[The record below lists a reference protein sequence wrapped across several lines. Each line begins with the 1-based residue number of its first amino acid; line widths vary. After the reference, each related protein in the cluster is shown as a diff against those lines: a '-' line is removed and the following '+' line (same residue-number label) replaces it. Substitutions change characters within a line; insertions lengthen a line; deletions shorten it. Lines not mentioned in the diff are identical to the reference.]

1 MATEEVQAAPRLERS
16 DPYEQW
22 QQKEGVPIVGGIYL
36 KDLYSLEVGPWAR
49 KGCDGAICY
58 LDGDDDTDE
67 HLVEIPRGGSTT
79 PERHMYTES
88 IYILKGRGA
97 TSVWYDEKLKQTF
110 EWGAGSFFTPPR
122 NTWVQ
127 HFNGSGSEPARFI
140 AVTNLPF
147 MMRQFVNEDFLFDN
161 PFVFKDRF
169 VGEQGYF
176 NGEGKLYKGRV
187 WETNFVPNADDM
199 NLYPWGER
207 GGGGTNVMLSMA
219 DNMVASHISEFPTG
233 TYKKAHRHGSGA
245 HLMVVGGVGFSLLW
259 HEGEERIKAD
269 WQKGSMYLSGGGG
282 GGEWFHQHFNAGAE
296 PARYLVMG
304 AMGSRKFARNRGGA
318 EEANLGEV
326 RAMVS
331 IKEGGIQVEYED
343 EDPEIHR
350 IYEAELTKHGAV
362 CRMKNLIP
370 TCTGEVG
377 PTNVRGE
384 LHV

>member
-1 MATEEVQAAPRLERS
+1 
-16 DPYEQW
+16 
-22 QQKEGVPIVGGIYL
+22 
-36 KDLYSLEVGPWAR
+36 
-49 KGCDGAICY
+49 
-58 LDGDDDTDE
+58 
-67 HLVEIPRGGSTT
+67 
-79 PERHMYTES
+79 
-88 IYILKGRGA
+88 
-97 TSVWYDEKLKQTF
+97 
-110 EWGAGSFFTPPR
+110 
-122 NTWVQ
+122 
-127 HFNGSGSEPARFI
+127 
-140 AVTNLPF
+140 
-147 MMRQFVNEDFLFDN
+147 
-161 PFVFKDRF
+161 
-169 VGEQGYF
+169 
-176 NGEGKLYKGRV
+176 
-187 WETNFVPNADDM
+187 
-199 NLYPWGER
+199 
-207 GGGGTNVMLSMA
+207 MLSMA

-343 EDPEIHR
+343 KDPEIHR
-350 IYEAELTKHGAV
+350 IYEAELAKHGAV